1 MHSSTAV
8 RNADE
13 ADFGV
18 DPEGVPHAYRRA
30 VTEFASQLNL
40 DADALVQ
47 GGRLDSGGL
56 GFWLQHYGKR
66 DPKAITVFV
75 DLGQLPS
82 EPELQLAVYRQLL
95 EKNVTSPGGL
105 CGYHGVVPESST
117 CVMCIRLDLEKVD
130 SEGNALGRLIATL
143 IDGVQKTREV
153 MGLVLDELVKT
164 SAGKPLQ
171 KV

>member
-82 EPELQLAVYRQLL
+82 EPELQVAVYRQLL
-95 EKNVTSPGGL
+95 EKNVTSGEGGL
-105 CGYHGVVPESST
+105 VTTEDE
-117 CVMCIRLDLEKVD
+117 RLWLEVNGELRQQA
-130 SEGNALGRLIATL
+130 SIGFEATMQVRNKL
-143 IDGVQKTREV
+143 
-153 MGLVLDELVKT
+153 L
-164 SAGKPLQ
+164 SAYKEIMSMP
-171 KV
+171 V